1 MTYKIMEK
9 LTKIQLLAEKLS
21 PASLIWS
28 VLGLVCLA
36 AVLIAGAWWHLGS
49 AGVCAAMALAFNED
63 PREA

>member
-1 MTYKIMEK
+1 MEK

-28 VLGLVCLA
+28 VMGLVCLA

-49 AGVCAAMALAFNED
+49 AGVCAAMASTLNEKED
-63 PREA
+63 

>member
-28 VLGLVCLA
+28 VMGLVCLA
-36 AVLIAGAWWHLGS
+36 TVLIAGAWWHLGS
-49 AGVCAAMALAFNED
+49 AGICAAMAIAFNEEKED
-63 PREA
+63 